1 MNLFVLFFLIEIGL
15 IIIVS
20 IKIVKKYNNMLDEKF
35 NYLKTKITCLENQ
48 FNELSKLDKVIKYNT
63 THEKK
68 RKEKQKKRETEKQRN
83 NRNE

>member
-48 FNELSKLDKVIKYNT
+48 FSQLSKLDKVIKYNT
-63 THEKK
+63 TYEKK
-68 RKEKQKKRETEKQRN
+68 RKEKQKQRN